1 MADNALTGEVIGLTW
16 DGTGLGTDGTIWG
29 GECLIGGFET
39 FRRFGSVLPI
49 PLIGG
54 DRAVKEIDR
63 VAFALR
69 HISSLQNDD
78 ENAALYESMLASG
91 VNCPLSSGM
100 GRLFDGAAAL
110 LGIKKSAG
118 YEGQGAV
125 LLEAAADEAEDGCF
139 PIEWLEENNTLF
151 FDWRAMVA
159 AMEQRAGAGEST
171 AVLSA
176 CFMNTLVRM
185 AEQQCRRARE
195 CSGLNRVVL
204 SGGSFQNLY
213 LMKRLPYLL
222 REDGFE
228 VYHHKRVS
236 CNDEGLSLGQAAI
249 ALHRLG
255 KETNVF
261 GSTT

>member
-1 MADNALTGEVIGLTW
+1 MIT
-16 DGTGLGTDGTIWG
+16 
-29 GECLIGGFET
+29 
-39 FRRFGSVLPI
+39 
-49 PLIGG
+49 
-54 DRAVKEIDR
+54 
-63 VAFALR
+63 
-69 HISSLQNDD
+69 
-78 ENAALYESMLASG
+78 
-91 VNCPLSSGM
+91 
-100 GRLFDGAAAL
+100 
-110 LGIKKSAG
+110 
-118 YEGQGAV
+118 
-125 LLEAAADEAEDGCF
+125 
-139 PIEWLEENNTLF
+139 
-151 FDWRAMVA
+151 

-213 LMKRLPYLL
+213 LMKRLPILL

-255 KETNVF
+255 KETNVS